1 MHPFH
6 LLNIAEYSL
15 ILQVKQSDLAAS
27 VMVVTYPLLIGLSF
41 SHWSGLGFQNS
52 KTPSDRQRIPHS
64 RYWLSDS
71 ATDRINK
78 RRVAF
83 RQSVVLL
90 KGLLLKLKTKTKTK
104 QNKKQKQMILAR
116 TWKHNAHLHTCA
128 VGCINM
134 QKVFF
139 FMKLSTLKKK
149 ISNFKT

>member
-6 LLNIAEYSL
+6 LLNIAVYSL

-52 KTPSDRQRIPHS
+52 KTPSDWQRIPHS

-90 KGLLLKLKTKTKTK
+90 KGLLLKIEKKNKKKKTKANDFGSHMKAQRT
-104 QNKKQKQMILAR
+104 LAYLCSR
-116 TWKHNAHLHTCA
+116 VYQYAK
-128 VGCINM
+128 G
-134 QKVFF
+134 FF
-139 FMKLSTLKKK
+139 YETVNIKKK
-149 ISNFKT
+149 NI

>member
-90 KGLLLKLKTKTKTK
+90 KGLLLKIEKNK
-104 QNKKQKQMILAR
+104 QNKTKNKSKWFWLAHES
-116 TWKHNAHLHTCA
+116 TTHTCIL
-128 VGCINM
+128 VQSGVSIC
-134 QKVFF
+134 KRFF
-139 FMKLSTLKKK
+139 FYETVNIKKK